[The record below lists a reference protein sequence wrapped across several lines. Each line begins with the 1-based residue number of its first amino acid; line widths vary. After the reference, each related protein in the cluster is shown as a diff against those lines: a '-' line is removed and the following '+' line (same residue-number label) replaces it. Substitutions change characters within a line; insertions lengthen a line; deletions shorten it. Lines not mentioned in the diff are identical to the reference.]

1 MVHFLRN
8 NILISESNYK
18 IMQNNCHLTAK
29 IIVILLMVFIFSS
42 CTSKRNVNKA
52 LKYDEAG
59 MFQEAAAHYL
69 RSLAAKPTNMDARLG
84 LMRTGNLVLEEKL
97 TAFTTHH
104 RNRQH
109 KEAVYAFFD
118 AEKYYNNVA
127 RVGVK
132 LEFPDQNKVY
142 FNESKEEYLS
152 HLYQE
157 GLKALNVEAFATAE
171 PLLAEIINI
180 DAAYKDSHVHWVT
193 AKYEPIYRNGLTLVE
208 NGLHR
213 KAYYT
218 FDKILKEN
226 GSYKESISLKDQS
239 LKAATITI
247 GVLPY
252 YVQENGFR
260 ITATELWAK
269 TINEIHQIKSPFYKL
284 INDPAISNIPYLD
297 KMKDPQVALNLIQ
310 QTGVNISAQAIL
322 YAKIIRFSERTTPL
336 SKTEKPAYLKKATEI
351 TTATGLKE
359 SRTDYIKTTYLE
371 FTRQSKSLLTVEFTL
386 LNLKTGEIMVTDVF
400 TLEDGD
406 NLEYAEFSGDSKNL
420 VPGEWKKKDTSS
432 EADKIY
438 DDGTSIKKLQDKLT
452 VKKEF
457 REGQQ
462 LTAQL
467 IQNASQRI
475 AQKIEQYN
483 PER

>member
-1 MVHFLRN
+1 
-8 NILISESNYK
+8 
-18 IMQNNCHLTAK
+18 MQNKYLLPAK
-29 IIVILLMVFIFSS
+29 ILVILLMVFTLSS

-97 TAFTTHH
+97 NAFTTFH

-127 RVGVK
+127 KVGVK
-132 LEFPDQNKVY
+132 LDFPDQNKVY

-171 PLLAEIINI
+171 PLLAEILNI
-180 DAAYKDSHVHWVT
+180 DAAYKDTHEHWVT
-193 AKYEPIYRNGLTLVE
+193 AKYEPIYRNGLGLVE

-213 KAYYT
+213 KAFYT
-218 FDKILKEN
+218 FDKIIKET
-226 GSYKESISLKDQS
+226 GAYKESVSLKDQS

-252 YVQENGFR
+252 YVQDNGYKL
-260 ITATELWAK
+260 TATELRAK

-284 INDPAISNIPYLD
+284 INDPAISNIPYID
-297 KMKDPQVALNLIQ
+297 RIKEPQVALSLIQ
-310 QTGVNISAQAIL
+310 QTGKNISAQAIL

-336 SKTEKPAYLKKATEI
+336 SKTEKPAYLKRATEI
-351 TTATGLKE
+351 TTESGLKE
-359 SRTDYIKTTYLE
+359 SRIDYIKTTYLE
-371 FTRQSKSLLTVEFTL
+371 YARQSKSMLTVEFTL
-386 LNLKTGEIMVTDVF
+386 LHLKTGEIMVTDVF

-406 NLEYAEFSGDSKNL
+406 NLEYAEYGGDFKNL
-420 VPGEWKKKDTSS
+420 VPGEWKKKDVKS
-432 EADKIY
+432 ETDKIY
-438 DDGTSIKKLQDKLT
+438 DDGTNVKKLQDKLT

-457 REGQQ
+457 REGPQ

-475 AQKIEQYN
+475 AEKIEQYN
-483 PER
+483 PEK